1 MSPTRRRDPEDLVSY
16 ALRLTL
22 YATCIVFPFAALIT
36 GRIGVD
42 ETVSA
47 ALALLTATGG
57 TVALARA
64 RTETR
69 VRSNSYADGLRDGL
83 TADNGPAGRHRLEGD
98 E

>member
-1 MSPTRRRDPEDLVSY
+1 MSY

-22 YATCIVFPFAALIT
+22 YATCIVAPFVALLT

-69 VRSNSYADGLRDGL
+69 VRSKSYADGLRDGL
-83 TADNGPAGRHRLEGD
+83 TADNGPGGRHRLEGD
-98 E
+98 Q